1 MKETIVQLK
10 KEIACILENVHL
22 EDFHSEY
29 FIRFRVGDVLRIE
42 FDHGYLKIM
51 SSSMHSAIFTRYT
64 NAEPEL
70 GIVVHITDQYC
81 NSGELYDELDGDI
94 NSRDESKY
102 SSIEYRQCT
111 ASNVVD
117 DPVIHRLYVCIK
129 GMCSSNGLFISRGD
143 ICSISLVTKC
153 YNGVPTTLISIDD
166 VINTG
171 TRLYTRDYKTCS
183 IERGTLILLDNMTC
197 NSYINIL
204 KNSFVPLNPNTCD
217 IFYDS
222 EKFKNHYFT
231 QPSYVNDKVSIGS
244 FQMLVKSG
252 TVSYAMKI
260 STDYNAIN
268 SEMMSYSGEMYKQND
283 GEIIDRLSASS
294 LDTLFAEFRN
304 LINKKEG
311 CDIIENDENIE

>member
-1 MKETIVQLK
+1 MKERIVQLK
-10 KEIACILENVHL
+10 KEIACILSDVHSD
-22 EDFHSEY
+22 DFYSEY
-29 FIRFRVGDVLRIE
+29 FIRFRVGDLLRIE
-42 FDHGYLKIM
+42 FEHGYLKIM

-70 GIVVHITDQYC
+70 GIVVRITDQYC

-117 DPVIHRLYVCIK
+117 DPVIHGLYVCIK
-129 GMCSSNGLFISRGD
+129 DMCSSNGLFISKGD

-153 YNGVPTTLISIDD
+153 YKGVPTTLISIND

-171 TRLYTRDYKTCS
+171 MRLYTRNYNTRS
-183 IERGTLILLDNMTC
+183 IERGVLLLLDNMTC

-204 KNSFVPLNPNTCD
+204 KKSFVPINPDTCD

-231 QPSYVNDKVSIGS
+231 KPTYVNNMVSIGS

-268 SEMMSYSGEMYKQND
+268 SEMMSYSGEMYKHD
-283 GEIIDRLSASS
+283 GEIIDQLSASS
-294 LDTLFAEFRN
+294 LDTLFAKFRD